1 MSRRVRLLLLAP
13 ALLGL
18 GALFA
23 WAIAGLPAFGDYRGP
38 YGFVLNRI
46 VVPLRHTTNVVMGT
60 NFDVRGIDTM
70 GEEFILYAAVVGVTL
85 LLRDETRS
93 RAGGAADAAAP
104 ERHRAAR
111 RCRSWSAPGSS
122 SGSGSWPSG
131 TSRPAAASR
140 AASSLAGAIL
150 LLYLVGNHRDY
161 RPFRNEHVLDPLE
174 AIGAGGYVIIGLA
187 ALASRRRVPD
197 EPLRLGTPGRSARA
211 AASRV
216 LNWASA
222 IAVTVAMLLLFAE
235 FLETYVVPLEPED
248 AAS

>member
-1 MSRRVRLLLLAP
+1 MSRRMRMLVLGP

-38 YGFVLNRI
+38 YGFVLNRV

-60 NFDVRGIDTM
+60 TFDVRGLDTM
-70 GEEFILYAAVVGVTL
+70 GEEFILYAAIVGVTL

-93 RAGGAADAAAP
+93 RQAERRTTRLDEDAVRLVGVAMIGGGLLVGLWLMAFGYIT
-104 ERHRAAR
+104 
-111 RCRSWSAPGSS
+111 PG
-122 SGSGSWPSG
+122 GGFQG
-131 TSRPAAASR
+131 GVLA
-140 AASSLAGAIL
+140 AGAVL
-150 LLYLVGNHRDY
+150 LLYLVGSHRDY
-161 RPFRNEHVLDPLE
+161 RPFRNEHFLDPLE
-174 AIGAGGYVIIGLA
+174 AVGAGGYIIVGLA
-187 ALASRRRVPD
+187 ALASGTAF
-197 EPLRLGTPGRSARA
+197 LTNLFGLGTTGTLVSSGSIAL
-211 AASRV
+211 

-222 IAVTVAMLLLFAE
+222 IAVSCAMVLLFAE